1 LTISIAEQTLGLFS
15 VGELKKPQ
23 QKALSVKFDGHVKL
37 RAGRRYS
44 NFHISEISTTRKVFG
59 VVDCFSVR
67 SYNRFAKAFTSSE
80 S

>member
-1 LTISIAEQTLGLFS
+1 LRKQTLSLFS
-15 VGELKKPQ
+15 VGELKRPQ
-23 QKALSVKFDGHVKL
+23 QKALGVKVNGHVNVVL
-37 RAGRRYS
+37 AGIIN
-44 NFHISEISTTRKVFG
+44 NFHISEISTTKKVFG